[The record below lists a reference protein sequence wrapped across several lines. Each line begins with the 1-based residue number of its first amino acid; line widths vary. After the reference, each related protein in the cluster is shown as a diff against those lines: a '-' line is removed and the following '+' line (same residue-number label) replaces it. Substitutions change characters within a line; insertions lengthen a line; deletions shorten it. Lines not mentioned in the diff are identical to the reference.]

1 MKKVYKVWADSESSV
16 DIPNDLIPCYDD
28 LDTACDIARFLAH
41 EHDGESYRAIFHVDD
56 TEYGETIDTYENLIG
71 CDK

>member
-16 DIPNDLIPCYDD
+16 DIPNDLIPYYDD